1 MQPRR
6 GNLTQHLLLSHM
18 LVLAAMLGAL
28 LAGCQSATGAKT
40 KNQTA
45 KNGIFG
51 LNKNARTSSSVNA
64 KDDALDPLGDRNGDR
79 ILLHDLSPGQI
90 GTTMK
95 VKGFAKPNQAEAEAA
110 FQRGQSRYQ
119 EAIGEI
125 DSTGTVRRSTAK
137 FEQAANECRL
147 AADRWPDSALEQDAL
162 FYEGE
167 SYFFDNRYVQANR
180 AFEKL
185 IGHYSG
191 TRYLDKAEARRFSI
205 AQYWLELGRQ
215 AKSPLAKVKMG
226 DPQRPAYNLASESR
240 RILHRIRL
248 DDPSGKLADDAT
260 MALGNAYFEAK
271 MYQDAA
277 DTYEDLRQTY
287 PGSPHQFHAHLFEL
301 KSRMNSYYGTSY
313 DQEPLVKA
321 DALLKKIVQ
330 QFPNEADSER
340 EYLGTEATT
349 VRTMLAQRDF
359 SLGEYY
365 ENRGENL
372 AAQMMYQEV
381 AENFPDTLLAEQGDQ
396 RVAAL
401 DGKAAAPTQYA
412 QWLVDIMPQS
422 EKSKPIIASGDK
434 ESFFR

>member
-6 GNLTQHLLLSHM
+6 GNLTQHLVLSLL
-18 LVLAAMLGAL
+18 LVCAIV
-28 LAGCQSATGAKT
+28 LAGCQSATGVKT
-40 KNQTA
+40 KNQSA

-51 LNKNARTSSSVNA
+51 LNKNSRTLSPVTR
-64 KDDALDPLGDRNGDR
+64 KDDALDPMGDRNGDR
-79 ILLHDLSPGQI
+79 ILLQDLSPGQI
-90 GTTMK
+90 GTTFK

-110 FQRGQSRYQ
+110 FQRGQSLYEQ
-119 EAIGEI
+119 ALGQL
-125 DSTGTVRRSTAK
+125 DSTSKTAGRSSAQ
-137 FEQAANECRL
+137 FEQAANEFRL

-167 SYFFDNRYVQANR
+167 SYFFSNRYVQANR

-185 IGHYSG
+185 IGHFSG

-215 AKSPLAKVKMG
+215 AKSPIAKVKMG
-226 DPQRPAYNLASESR
+226 DPQRPTFNLASEAR

-260 MALGNAYFEAK
+260 MALANAYFEAK

-287 PGSPHQFHAHLFEL
+287 PGSTHQFHAHLFEL
-301 KSRMNSYYGTSY
+301 KSRMNSYYGKSY

-330 QFPNEADSER
+330 QFPDQADSES

-349 VRTMLAQRDF
+349 IRTMLAERDF

-365 ENRGENL
+365 EKRGENL
-372 AAQMMYQEV
+372 AAQIMYQEV
-381 AENFPDTLLAEQGDQ
+381 AKNYSDTPLAAQGVQ

-401 DGKAAAPTQYA
+401 DGKQPAPTQHA
-412 QWLVDIMPQS
+412 QWLVDILPQS
-422 EKSKPIIASGDK
+422 EASKPIIASGDK
-434 ESFFR
+434 ESIFR